1 MLNFELYNPTNLIF
15 GKGQI
20 EKLSTLVPKDAK
32 ILLAYGGGSIF
43 QNGIHEQVIKNLK
56 RF

>member
-20 EKLSTLVPKDAK
+20 EKIATLIPAEAK
-32 ILLAYGGGSIF
+32 ILIA
-43 QNGIHEQVIKNLK
+43 
-56 RF
+56 